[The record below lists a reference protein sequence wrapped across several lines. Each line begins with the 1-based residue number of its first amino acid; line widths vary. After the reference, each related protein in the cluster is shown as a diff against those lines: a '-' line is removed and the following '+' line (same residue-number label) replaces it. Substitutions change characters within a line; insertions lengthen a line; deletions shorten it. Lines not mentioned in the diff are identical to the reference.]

1 MFRLLIAALMA
12 HEITLRQ
19 AIQALMSRPLKEE

>member
-12 HEITLRQ
+12 QEITLRQ